1 MAEHTGAWITAGY
14 VVLSLLGLLH
24 QAMVLRRFGVNF
36 VEYAQLAD
44 FLLAA
49 IRDPF
54 VVLAS
59 AIPGVLVYGFYVWF
73 GQWTSHRNPAKF
85 LEGRRKNPR
94 MTDPR
99 FLAALQLLTGVVW
112 AISFQIIYA
121 NVVSGRI
128 RRGEGARVAISLSN
142 AGIPPRP
149 LPHRLGADHHRDV
162 GLRLRLLPDQLRDA
176 SDPERQPRLPRTSAR
191 PAAAHS
197 DARPGMASAGGR
209 QRPTPRRS
217 SARWPRR
224 AVAAPRRAAASRRD
238 RCRLQTVF

>member
-1 MAEHTGAWITAGY
+1 MAIDELAGRSRESARACGAFGAERGLLRLLMAEHTGAWITAGY

-24 QAMVLRRFGVNF
+24 QAMVLRRFGINF

-59 AIPGVLVYGFYVWF
+59 AIPGALVYSFYVWF
-73 GQWTSHRNPAKF
+73 GQWTSHRNPGKF

-99 FLAALQLLTGVVW
+99 FLAALQLLTGVG
-112 AISFQIIYA
+112 AISFQIVYA
-121 NVVSGRI
+121 KCAGRI

-149 LPHRLGADHHRDV
+149 FPTDSALIITVTSGYVFAYFPTNYETRVIPSDNLAYLGRRRVPQRRIPTLVPGWRA
-162 GLRLRLLPDQLRDA
+162 
-176 SDPERQPRLPRTSAR
+176 
-191 PAAAHS
+191 PAAT
-197 DARPGMASAGGR
+197 
-209 QRPTPRRS
+209 PTDSTP
-217 SARWPRR
+217 
-224 AVAAPRRAAASRRD
+224 
-238 RCRLQTVF
+238 